1 MGRNRKKHKKKQK
14 DKIIKYNVKKTV
26 PVANEIDVPTD
37 TKSIVKKSV
46 NIDWKKVKLMTT
58 GRGRRGPIYV

>member
-14 DKIIKYNVKKTV
+14 EKVINYSVKNTV
-26 PVANEIDVPTD
+26 PAASEIITPID

-46 NIDWKKVKLMTT
+46 NWSNMKVMTT

>member
-14 DKIIKYNVKKTV
+14 EKVINYSVKNTV
-26 PVANEIDVPTD
+26 PAASETIAPIED
-37 TKSIVKKSV
+37 KSIVKKSV
-46 NIDWKKVKLMTT
+46 NWSNMKVMPT

>member
-14 DKIIKYNVKKTV
+14 DKIIKYNVKETV
-26 PVANEIDVPTD
+26 PVANEIDVPAD

-46 NIDWKKVKLMTT
+46 NWSNMRVMTT

>member
-1 MGRNRKKHKKKQK
+1 MGRNRKKHKKKE
-14 DKIIKYNVKKTV
+14 KIINYNVKETV
-26 PVANEIDVPTD
+26 PVVNEIDAPID

-46 NIDWKKVKLMTT
+46 NWSNMKVMTT